1 MVTVLSSFGFK
12 FVQLSVGYI
21 DVRMPILL
29 LNLNLKVSRM
39 QDLINIRHNTSS
51 ECRNKGSHQL
61 KMFPNKEKL

>member
-39 QDLINIRHNTSS
+39 QRFDQYST
-51 ECRNKGSHQL
+51 
-61 KMFPNKEKL
+61 